1 MHCFTR
7 RGQRFA
13 LGLKIEGQKARRG
26 HVVGIAGGGSSVS
39 RGGGGVGSVMEMPAW
54 LGGGLSVECEQGKGD
69 RRDSPG
75 CAGLTCSLRL
85 QILCCV

>member
-1 MHCFTR
+1 M
-7 RGQRFA
+7 
-13 LGLKIEGQKARRG
+13 
-26 HVVGIAGGGSSVS
+26 
-39 RGGGGVGSVMEMPAW
+39 GSVMEMPAW